1 MMRFRARVE
10 KFAGYFQP
18 FDWHHAIVCMPG
30 LAACLLY
37 GLITHDALTAAM
49 AAGAAFSVGFGL
61 RRFRQTRSMLGAA
74 ALITAATL
82 VGSLTAGHFF
92 VYLPLVTLAAAGC
105 AGLALIDE
113 DIWWVSLQA
122 TIALLLASHY
132 AGGLDAALH
141 RAGIVALAG
150 VFQMICVLALDRL
163 IPRGHPKAARNVPI
177 PATRRTLTVYG
188 LVAGASVCLGMLAA
202 YGLHLDKAY
211 WAPMTALIVLK
222 PKYQL
227 TKQRGFERLVGNVAG
242 CAVATGLTFVLPARG
257 WLDLG
262 LCVIGAGCAYALIRA
277 RYAAFSLAVS
287 FTAVMLLY
295 VAHTS
300 ALHGAEQRVYA
311 TLLGGLIAIAVMWT
325 ASQTVARD
333 FAI

>member
-1 MMRFRARVE
+1 
-10 KFAGYFQP
+10 
-18 FDWHHAIVCMPG
+18 
-30 LAACLLY
+30 
-37 GLITHDALTAAM
+37 
-49 AAGAAFSVGFGL
+49 
-61 RRFRQTRSMLGAA
+61 MLGAA

-82 VGSLTAGHFF
+82 VGSLTTGHFF
-92 VYLPLVTLAAAGC
+92 IYLPLVTLAAAGC
-105 AGLALIDE
+105 ACLALIDE

-132 AGGLDAALH
+132 AGGLDIALH

-150 VFQMICVLALDRL
+150 AFQMICVLALDRL

-202 YGLHLDKAY
+202 YGLHMDKGY

-242 CAVATGLTFVLPARG
+242 CAVATGLTFVLPALG

-311 TLLGGLIAIAVMWT
+311 TLLGGLIAIAVMWV
-325 ASQTVARD
+325 ASKTVARD

>member
-1 MMRFRARVE
+1 
-10 KFAGYFQP
+10 
-18 FDWHHAIVCMPG
+18 MPG

-37 GLITHDALTAAM
+37 GLITRDTLTAAM

-61 RRFRQTRSMLGAA
+61 RRFHQPRSMLGAA
-74 ALITAATL
+74 ALMTAAAL
-82 VGSLTAGHFF
+82 VGSLTAGQFLI
-92 VYLPLVTLAAAGC
+92 YLPLVTLAAGGC
-105 AGLALIDE
+105 ACLALIDE

-132 AGGLDAALH
+132 ASDLDAALH
-141 RAGIVALAG
+141 RAGIVALGGA
-150 VFQMICVLALDRL
+150 FQMICVLALDRL
-163 IPRGHPKAARNVPI
+163 IPRGHPKVPRNVPI
-177 PATRRTLTVYG
+177 PATRRTVTVYG
-188 LVAGASVCLGMLAA
+188 LVSGTSVCLGMLAA
-202 YGLHLDKAY
+202 YSLHLDKAY

-227 TKQRGFERLVGNVAG
+227 TRQRGFERLIGNVAG
-242 CAVATGLTFVLPARG
+242 CAVATGLIFVLPALG
-257 WLDLG
+257 WLDLV
-262 LCVIGAGCAYALIRA
+262 LCVIGAGCAYVLIKA

-295 VAHTS
+295 VAHVS
-300 ALHGAEQRVYA
+300 MLQGAEQRVYA
-311 TLLGGLIAIAVMWT
+311 TLLGGLIAIAVMWI